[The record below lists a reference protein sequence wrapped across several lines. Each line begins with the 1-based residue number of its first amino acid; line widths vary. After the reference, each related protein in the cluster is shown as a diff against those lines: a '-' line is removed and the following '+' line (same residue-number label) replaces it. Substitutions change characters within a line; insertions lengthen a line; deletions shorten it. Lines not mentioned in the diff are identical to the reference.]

1 MPDLP
6 NSAMTMLRA
15 STYQYDAGEGA
26 TKRAPT
32 ALVVELLVDLDLS
45 TVEGF
50 SRSFRTLL
58 DEVRGDEPATGR
70 LIVLDLSRV
79 DFVSVDGASALVDAK
94 DQVAGYG
101 LELRL
106 VTPTRGVEH
115 ALAAT
120 GARRMFQR
128 HATVGSALKY
138 GRSRSDV
145 LTDPAY

>member
-15 STYQYDAGEGA
+15 STYRFDGGEGA
-26 TKRAPT
+26 TERAPT

-50 SRSFRTLL
+50 RRSFRTLL
-58 DEVRGDEPATGR
+58 DGVSGDELANGR

-79 DFVSVDGASALVDAK
+79 DFISVDGASALVDAK
-94 DQVAGYG
+94 DQAVGYG

-128 HATVGSALKY
+128 HDTVGSALEY
-138 GRSRSDV
+138 ERSPSDV